1 MYPDLDLS
9 AMLAF
14 APRNVP
20 LRVLRIGT
28 ELRDFCD
35 DHGVHEGDRVTRRGI
50 ALEEV
55 ELTKADGRR
64 LRLSVEQAVL
74 MAVQPA
80 LVS

>member
-1 MYPDLDLS
+1 MDPGLDLS

-14 APRNVP
+14 APRYVP
-20 LRVLRIGT
+20 LKVLQIAT
-28 ELRDFCD
+28 QLRDFCE
-35 DHGVHEGDRVTRRGI
+35 DHGVHEGDCVTRRGV
-50 ALEEV
+50 APEEV